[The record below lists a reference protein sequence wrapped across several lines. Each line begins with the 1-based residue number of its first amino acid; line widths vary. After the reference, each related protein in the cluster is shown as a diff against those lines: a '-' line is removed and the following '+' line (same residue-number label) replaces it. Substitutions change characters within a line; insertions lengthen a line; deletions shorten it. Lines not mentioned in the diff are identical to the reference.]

1 VPRVPLD
8 GALHLAAFR
17 PALLVARL
25 ARLLRGTRPLP
36 DRRCNKISG
45 HAGEADEHHGVDH
58 IEQGYSR
65 CDLARHIGGDA
76 RGGPAD
82 PRQLMLPE
90 LPAETELRY

>member
-58 IEQGYSR
+58 IEQGIRVAIWRGTSAATR
-65 CDLARHIGGDA
+65 AARPPT
-76 RGGPAD
+76 RGS
-82 PRQLMLPE
+82 
-90 LPAETELRY
+90 